1 MAKSAEVKCVEEKA
15 KNIYYRAR
23 EACRMSRE
31 DAVEQLGISMTK
43 LGRIERGETAP
54 QAEDV
59 VAMAEAYG
67 DKSLFNYYCSKECEI
82 GFKCRVDEVRPV
94 GLAEATLGIIASVN
108 AFNSWKDKF
117 IEIAEDGSIDPDE
130 LEDFKAICKSL
141 KKISAL
147 TERLKISV
155 ESYTSP
161 SDKKG

>member
-1 MAKSAEVKCVEEKA
+1 MAKSAEVKCVEEKV

-31 DAVEQLGISMTK
+31 DAVDQLGISMTK

-108 AFNSWKDKF
+108 AFNSFRLSSPKS
-117 IEIAEDGSIDPDE
+117 SIS
-130 LEDFKAICKSL
+130 F
-141 KKISAL
+141 SAASCL
-147 TERLKISV
+147 DRTNILATRSI
-155 ESYTSP
+155 TSP
-161 SDKKG
+161 D